1 MLLLLNYSPDP
12 FVVLK
17 LTNGGK
23 ATLGT
28 FQWPRQ
34 LTWPRRR
41 PREGEGGILTLWN
54 RDLEFM
60 GHWF

>member
-12 FVVLK
+12 FLVLK
-17 LTNGGK
+17 LTNGVK
-23 ATLGT
+23 ATLGSL
-28 FQWPRQ
+28 QWPRQ

-41 PREGEGGILTLWN
+41 PREGGGGILTLSD